1 MPQEYVWSDMGCT
14 HLKFMGQT
22 PHQSVENVVGQWPQA
37 EVGDDRLNHPWVSLR
52 ETLSLSASSANF
64 LKMF

>member
-52 ETLSLSASSANF
+52 ETLSLCLFS
-64 LKMF
+64 